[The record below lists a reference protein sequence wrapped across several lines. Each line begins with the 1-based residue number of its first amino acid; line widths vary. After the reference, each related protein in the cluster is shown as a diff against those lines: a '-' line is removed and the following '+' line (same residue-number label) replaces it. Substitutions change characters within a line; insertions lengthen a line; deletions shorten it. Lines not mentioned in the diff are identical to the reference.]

1 VTPDGSANPG
11 DWRFDVEPGK
21 VVRMDRTRETPP
33 FEAVLG
39 SAEAVAGGRL
49 AGEGP
54 AGRLPLTPAML
65 REEPSGNLFGL
76 TQDVGMGWA
85 PTDLGGPQVVIVS
98 TLGGVRG
105 DDGRP
110 VALGYHTG
118 HWEIGLLV
126 REAANELRE
135 QGAIPFAAFCSDPCD
150 GRTQG
155 TTGMFDSLPYRNDA
169 AIVMRRQ
176 IRSLPTAAGVM
187 AVATCDKGLPAS
199 MLALAGC
206 GRLPGVV
213 VPGGV
218 TLPAA
223 GAEDAG
229 QVQSL
234 GARFS
239 HDLITVD
246 YAAAMGC
253 RACGSPGGGCQFLG
267 TAATSQVVAEALGLA
282 LPHAALAPS
291 GEKAWYELG
300 RRSALALLRLLA
312 LGIPVA
318 RILTRHALENAML
331 VHAAFG
337 GSTNLLLHIPAIAHA
352 AGLVPPA
359 VEDWIRVN
367 RATPRLVDV
376 LPNGPRNH
384 PTVMAYMAGGVP
396 EVMLHLRRMG
406 LLHGEVLTATGGTLD
421 ETLDWWEESERRKT
435 ARARLAAAGVP
446 PDDVI
451 MSPDA
456 ARRSGLTSTV
466 VFPVGN
472 LAPEGSVI
480 KATAL
485 DPSVVGA
492 DQVFRFR
499 GPARVFADEREA
511 IRAVKG
517 AGARPIRPGDVV
529 ILIGNGPSGTGM
541 QETAQIT
548 FALKYLPW
556 GKRVALVTD
565 GRFSGVSTGA
575 CIGHVGPEALH
586 GGPIGRVRDD
596 DLIEIVIDRKALA
609 GSVNLVGAGGASLS
623 PERCAALLRERGP
636 HPDLAVHA
644 ALPDDT
650 RLWAA
655 LQRAS
660 GGTWAGC
667 VYDVDRIVAA
677 VAAGMRTANGE
688 PAAPGAPQRSGAARK
703 IAGRKRG
710 GSKRG
715 ARKTRRA
722 PGKRPRRRGR
732 RRR

>member
-1 VTPDGSANPG
+1 MN
-11 DWRFDVEPGK
+11 
-21 VVRMDRTRETPP
+21 TRRDLPP
-33 FEAVLG
+33 LDALLG
-39 SAEAVAGGRL
+39 SAAAVASGRL

-54 AGRLPLTPAML
+54 TGRLPLTPEML
-65 REEPSGNLFGL
+65 RERPSGDLFGL
-76 TQDVGMGWA
+76 TQDVGMGWSA
-85 PTDLGGPQVVIVS
+85 AALDGPQVVIVS
-98 TLGGVRG
+98 TLGGLRG

-126 REAANELRE
+126 REAAGALRE
-135 QGAIPFAAFCSDPCD
+135 EGAMPFAAYCSDPCD

-176 IRSLPTAAGVM
+176 IRSLPTASAVV
-187 AVATCDKGLPAS
+187 AVATCDKGLPAA

-206 GRLPGVV
+206 GHLPGVV

-234 GARFS
+234 GARFAR
-239 HDLITVD
+239 DLVTLD
-246 YAAAMGC
+246 YAAEMGC

-282 LPHAALAPS
+282 LPHGALAPS
-291 GEKAWYELG
+291 GEPVWLELA
-300 RRSALALLRLLA
+300 RRSALAVLRLRA
-312 LGIPVA
+312 LEIPVQ
-318 RILTRHALENAML
+318 RILTPHALENAML

-352 AGLVPPA
+352 AGLRPPA
-359 VEDWIRVN
+359 VDDWIRVN
-367 RATPRLVDV
+367 RATPRLVDC

-384 PTVMAYMAGGVP
+384 PTVQVFMAGGVP

-406 LLHGEVLTATGGTLD
+406 LLNPEAVTATGATLG
-421 ETLDWWEESERRKT
+421 ETLDWWEGSERRRT
-435 ARARLAAAGVP
+435 VRARLASGASVS

-456 ARRSGLTSTV
+456 ARRAGLTSTV

-485 DPSVVGA
+485 DPSVVGE
-492 DQVFRFR
+492 DQVFRHR

-511 IRAVKG
+511 IRAIKGQTTPPVKE
-517 AGARPIRPGDVV
+517 GDVIV
-529 ILIGNGPSGTGM
+529 LIGNGPSGTGM

-556 GKRVALVTD
+556 GKHVALVTD

-575 CIGHVGPEALH
+575 CVGHVGPEALQ
-586 GGPIGRVRDD
+586 GGPIGRVRDGD
-596 DLIEIVIDRKALA
+596 AIEIVIDRNALT
-609 GSVNLVGAGGASLS
+609 GSVNLVGADGTSLS
-623 PERCAALLRERGP
+623 PEKAAALLAGREP
-636 HPDLAVHA
+636 HPDLAVHP

-667 VYDVDRIVAA
+667 VFDVDRIVAA
-677 VAAGMRTANGE
+677 LDAGTRAAAS
-688 PAAPGAPQRSGAARK
+688 AKAPPRSGN
-703 IAGRKRG
+703 G
-710 GSKRG
+710 GGRG
-715 ARKTRRA
+715 ARKAGGGRS
-722 PGKRPRRRGR
+722 KPRTHRGGR
-732 RRR
+732 RR